1 MCYLKSTKHKNSCL
15 PRSVPHMFELFTK
28 VKKPQ
33 SRQLQCQWVDREHN
47 ICYFW
52 WKSQICKN
60 LKLITGERRWSGRV
74 QRTDVEISF
83 KGLPVDLNKIL
94 GSSTTLFPQFV
105 LEILPLR
112 TGSSGSVLSS
122 PGRWCLGRENRVHD
136 RLGLMNQEM
145 THVRGWLILCSGG
158 CPLALQALSSL
169 PGLYSL
175 DANGTSSL
183 RYNSRCL

>member
-1 MCYLKSTKHKNSCL
+1 MNTYAFANKNFHLWFLWVLCMNSFFFFFWSRNFWCFISDQQNTKNSCL

-33 SRQLQCQWVDREHN
+33 SRQLQCQWVDREHD

-52 WKSQICKN
+52 WKSHICKN

-74 QRTDVEISF
+74 QRTDVETSF

-94 GSSTTLFPQFV
+94 SSSTILSPQFV

-136 RLGLMNQEM
+136 RLGLWTRRRLMF
-145 THVRGWLILCSGG
+145 GAG
-158 CPLALQALSSL
+158 
-169 PGLYSL
+169 
-175 DANGTSSL
+175 
-183 RYNSRCL
+183 